1 MLGATT
7 ASQYTLD
14 GPNSGSVTGVAGG
27 FSNIATIYAGP
38 ASDQFTIT
46 ETGSLTNSIFASYG
60 DDVFEISPGLGVTID
75 IDGGD
80 GADQLT
86 VDAGAGIPSVG
97 LNQVSIVPG
106 GAVVNFDDVESISAI
121 CDSCLA
127 PLPAVIAQSANQNP
141 SWVIGDA
148 NNDGVFDSSDLVTVF
163 VAGEYENGIAN
174 DSMFAEG
181 DWNGDSE
188 FDSSDLVLA
197 FQSGKYVA
205 KSEAGFDELALAV
218 DQLFADDVEEDDEL
232 DIDLFDLN

>member
-1 MLGATT
+1 M
-7 ASQYTLD
+7 
-14 GPNSGSVTGVAGG
+14 GP
-27 FSNIATIYAGP
+27 
-38 ASDQFTIT
+38 
-46 ETGSLTNSIFASYG
+46 
-60 DDVFEISPGLGVTID
+60 
-75 IDGGD
+75 
-80 GADQLT
+80 
-86 VDAGAGIPSVG
+86 GIPSVG

-127 PLPAVIAQSANQNP
+127 PLPAVIAQSPNQNP

-174 DSMFAEG
+174 DSTFAEG